1 MNNIYIKKNRSKS
14 SSIYNIL
21 IIFLIKERKFDEKN
35 KSNKNR
41 AFDRHSDT
49 CRKPE
54 WESLSNDARRRV
66 WKLTHSVNELSAV

>member
-1 MNNIYIKKNRSKS
+1 MNNIYITKIEAKVHPFIIFR
-14 SSIYNIL
+14 L

-54 WESLSNDARRRV
+54 
-66 WKLTHSVNELSAV
+66 

>member
-54 WESLSNDARRRV
+54 
-66 WKLTHSVNELSAV
+66 